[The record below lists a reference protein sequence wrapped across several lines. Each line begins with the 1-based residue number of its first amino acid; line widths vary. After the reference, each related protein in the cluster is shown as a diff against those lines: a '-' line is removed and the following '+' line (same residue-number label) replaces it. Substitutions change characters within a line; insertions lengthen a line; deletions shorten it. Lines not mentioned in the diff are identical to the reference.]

1 MSAFFGG
8 VECTYPCTYY
18 ANKKQFARK
27 TQPTLCPHTRLPPG
41 PGACALETPVPRVRT
56 LGSPEHNSS
65 AWLSQPFHRDPQ
77 SCSRFP
83 DDIIPAG
90 VKSLFGGVFF
100 RSLLFFL
107 TFRPRNQSKPC
118 LLPQHVSKNSR
129 LPAEEARAPSIT
141 ARAIETLAH
150 GQSPPLGR
158 KTSCTQTRTHFV
170 LNENLRDS
178 LGRELWVFLFFS
190 EFRPLPSLG
199 EFLGNGARYGGPT
212 RVSPIISPH
221 HAVLPLLKLQ
231 RPPDLS
237 LPGHS
242 AHPVAPKGTNVLG
255 HKPLFQ
261 PQAQP
266 RWMSD

>member
-1 MSAFFGG
+1 MSAFLGG

-56 LGSPEHNSS
+56 LGSPEHSSS
-65 AWLSQPFHRDPQ
+65 AGLSQPFHRDPQ

-83 DDIIPAG
+83 DDIIPVG

-107 TFRPRNQSKPC
+107 PFRPRNQSKPC

-141 ARAIETLAH
+141 ARAIETLARWTKPST
-150 GQSPPLGR
+150 GEE
-158 KTSCTQTRTHFV
+158 
-170 LNENLRDS
+170 NELYTNKNT
-178 LGRELWVFLFFS
+178 
-190 EFRPLPSLG
+190 FRL
-199 EFLGNGARYGGPT
+199 E
-212 RVSPIISPH
+212 
-221 HAVLPLLKLQ
+221 
-231 RPPDLS
+231 
-237 LPGHS
+237 
-242 AHPVAPKGTNVLG
+242 
-255 HKPLFQ
+255 
-261 PQAQP
+261 
-266 RWMSD
+266 

>member
-1 MSAFFGG
+1 MEVFSSA
-8 VECTYPCTYY
+8 
-18 ANKKQFARK
+18 
-27 TQPTLCPHTRLPPG
+27 LCCFSSLLG
-41 PGACALETPVPRVRT
+41 PGTNPSPVCFPNLLART
-56 LGSPEHNSS
+56 
-65 AWLSQPFHRDPQ
+65 
-77 SCSRFP
+77 
-83 DDIIPAG
+83 AG
-90 VKSLFGGVFF
+90 
-100 RSLLFFL
+100 
-107 TFRPRNQSKPC
+107 P
-118 LLPQHVSKNSR
+118 
-129 LPAEEARAPSIT
+129 PAEEARAPSIT

-190 EFRPLPSLG
+190 EFHPLPSLG
-199 EFLGNGARYGGPT
+199 EFLGHGARYGGPT

-221 HAVLPLLKLQ
+221 HAVMPLLKLQ

-242 AHPVAPKGTNVLG
+242 ALLPMAPKGTNVLG